1 LDISR
6 HCEAY
11 PEQVEGTFDEVISFC
26 GTLYLSKKLFW
37 ETKMSQKYTAIVRKS
52 GTQYL
57 AVCLELNLVAQGNDL
72 PEVEKNLRDAIEMY
86 IEEISTSPETVVEP
100 IPIQEFIEFLNDTEP
115 EPSWESSEE
124 FILKPLEVHEVAR
137 YA

>member
-1 LDISR
+1 
-6 HCEAY
+6 
-11 PEQVEGTFDEVISFC
+11 
-26 GTLYLSKKLFW
+26 
-37 ETKMSQKYTAIVRKS
+37 MSQKYTAIVRKS

-72 PEVEKNLRDAIEMY
+72 SEVERNLRDAIETY
-86 IEEISTSPETVVEP
+86 IEDISTSPETVVEP

-115 EPSWESSEE
+115 EASWESSEE